1 MREQIHKN
9 KYFSCNVNDA
19 ESERLREIQIIR
31 TNAEVLILNGVDILS
46 PEIGNWSH
54 GVLIFPL

>member
-1 MREQIHKN
+1 MREQIHKS
-9 KYFSCNVNDA
+9 KYFSRNVNDA
-19 ESERLREIQIIR
+19 ESERLREIQIIC

-46 PEIGNWSH
+46 REVGNWY